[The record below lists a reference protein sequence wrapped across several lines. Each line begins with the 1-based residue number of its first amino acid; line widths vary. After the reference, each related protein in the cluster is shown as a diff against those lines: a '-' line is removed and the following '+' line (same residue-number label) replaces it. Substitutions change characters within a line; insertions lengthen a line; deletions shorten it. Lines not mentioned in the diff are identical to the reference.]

1 MKCPQCGYMEDRVVD
16 SRTTKEGEAI
26 RRRRECTKCG
36 KRYTTYEYIERAPWI
51 VVKKDGQRQQ
61 YDREKLLTG
70 LIKACEKRPVSRKQL
85 EQITDEVES
94 ATFGRF
100 KNEVKTSELGNE
112 VIEKLQQLDEVAY
125 VRFASVYRQFKDI
138 NQFMKELKTLLDKTA
153 EGGSES
159 GASSRGENTR
169 KGG

>member
-1 MKCPQCGYMEDRVVD
+1 MEDRVVD

-51 VVKKDGQRQQ
+51 VVKKDGQREQ

-85 EQITDEVES
+85 EQVVDEVES

-112 VIEKLQQLDEVAY
+112 VIDKLQQMDEVAY

-138 NQFMKELKTLLDKTA
+138 NQFMKELKTLLDKSA
-153 EGGSES
+153 AGEGGS
-159 GASSRGENTR
+159 GASTRGENAR

>member
-1 MKCPQCGYMEDRVVD
+1 MEDKVVD

-85 EQITDEVES
+85 EQIMDEVES
-94 ATFGRF
+94 VTFGRF

-138 NQFMKELKTLLDKTA
+138 NQFMKELKTLLDKSA
-153 EGGSES
+153 EGSSGS
-159 GASSRGENTR
+159 GAGSRGENTR